1 MSYRAFEVRRIAGA
15 LGAELAGV
23 HLGEPLGDAAIAE
36 IRRALLDDQVIFFR
50 DQHLTPEQHLAF
62 GRRFGS

>member
-36 IRRALLDDQVIFFR
+36 IRRALLDHQVMFFF
-50 DQHLTPEQHLAF
+50 AI
-62 GRRFGS
+62 SI